1 MTSAVYSINKTYVKS
16 KLATLWEDGLSCR
29 LINPSDC
36 VDMSCDAKIKAL
48 LVDTDGSFLGQA
60 GSVIP
65 QSEYQWNGD
74 PAYMLGDYRVPKEMQ
89 VTPDGERISMDTL
102 APHKG

>member
-1 MTSAVYSINKTYVKS
+1 MGIPTIV
-16 KLATLWEDGLSCR
+16 LLWISSPVLFLVAHLIFWNERMEKIGEKEICCR
-29 LINPSDC
+29 S
-36 VDMSCDAKIKAL
+36 
-48 LVDTDGSFLGQA
+48 
-60 GSVIP
+60 IP